1 MKVLH
6 IDINHPLIIE
16 QFAELGFTNDED
28 YTSSKDQIEAKI
40 ADYDGLIIRSR
51 FTIDQQFL
59 DKAKN
64 LKFIGRLGAGL
75 ENIDTKYAKSL
86 GIFLAAAPE
95 GNRNAVGE
103 HALGML
109 LSLFNKLN
117 TADKEVRNGKW
128 DREGNRGIELEGKVV
143 GVIGYGNMGKA
154 FAKKLKGFDVEE
166 VICYDIKGGVED
178 ENARQVGIM
187 EFQSRVDVI
196 SLHVPQTELTIGMVD
211 AEYLDKFKKPI
222 WIINTARG
230 KCIKTKDLVDALKSG
245 KVLGA
250 GLDVL
255 EYEKAS
261 FENMFT
267 DDNLPEAFQYLI
279 ASDQVMLSPHVAGWT
294 VESKIKLAQTVV
306 DKVKAKFE
314 SYNEVQS

>member
-51 FTIDQQFL
+51 FTIDKQFL

-178 ENARQVGIM
+178 DNARQVGIM

-196 SLHVPQTELTIGMVD
+196 SLHVPQTELTIGMID

-245 KVLGA
+245 KVIGA

>member
-16 QFAELGFTNDED
+16 QFAELGFKNDED
-28 YTSSKDQIEAKI
+28 YTSSKEQIEANI

-51 FTIDQQFL
+51 FTIDKQFL

-196 SLHVPQTELTIGMVD
+196 SLHVPQTELTIGMID

-294 VESKIKLAQTVV
+294 AESKIKLAQTVV
-306 DKVKAKFE
+306 DKIKVKFE